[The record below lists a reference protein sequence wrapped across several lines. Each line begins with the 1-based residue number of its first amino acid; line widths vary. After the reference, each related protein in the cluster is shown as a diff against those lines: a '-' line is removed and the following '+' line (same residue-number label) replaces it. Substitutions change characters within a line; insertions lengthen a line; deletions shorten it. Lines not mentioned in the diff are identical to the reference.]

1 VNGFA
6 QDARY
11 ALRVL
16 GKSPG
21 FSAVAVVTLAVGIG
35 ANTAIFTVTNALLLR
50 PLRYTQPERLV
61 LISAEK
67 KAAGLTQGELT
78 WPRFEMVNEHNRS
91 FSGVAA
97 FTSETFN
104 LTGQG
109 DPEQV
114 PAARVSWN
122 FFEILGIRPAL
133 GRSFTAPEDQ
143 PGGDPVVLLSHALW
157 ARRFGGDPTAV
168 GRHITLDQK
177 DYTII
182 GVLPPGFRFDFLSPD
197 AELFAPRVFDLNL
210 ITPQQAQGGT
220 GFLRFV
226 ARLRPG
232 IGIAKAQAEM
242 DALAAQ
248 YRRERPK
255 FPDADPGMTVRV
267 GNLRDEMVVN
277 ARAAVLILSGAV
289 ALVLLIACGN
299 VASLLLS
306 RALGRQREIA
316 VRTALGAT
324 RFSLVRQLLTES
336 VLLALAGG
344 ALGLLLNSWDTQALA
359 SLAEDRLPRVGE
371 IHADGVV
378 LAFTLGISVLAG
390 ILFGVAPALQ
400 ISRPD
405 LNSVLRAEGRG
416 ATSGRRRNLLR
427 NLLVVSQVA
436 LSTVLLMGAGL
447 LIRNFVQLR
456 AANPGFDARNLL
468 TMSITLPPTRYQRG
482 SEMIAFFE
490 ALLSRVWTLPGVRA
504 AVVSSALPLN
514 PSRVSP
520 ALAEGQPAIPL
531 AERPLFHIQTFTPGY
546 VGTLRVPL
554 LRGRDFTGHDA
565 ERDPF
570 VAMVNEA
577 TVRRYW
583 PNQNPIG
590 KRIWV
595 GRVPDPMQVVGVL
608 GDVRNLNLAADT
620 QPEIYLPFAQR
631 PWAFMNLIVR
641 TQGDPHN
648 FIPGVRAAVRA
659 VDRDQPITAVKTM
672 EDVLESG
679 AAQPRFTAS
688 LLGALSGAALLL
700 ALVGIYGVIAYSV
713 AERTQEMGVRI
724 ALGAERK
731 DILRLVLR
739 QGITLAACG
748 IAIGVAASLAL
759 TRLLTSLL
767 YRVSATDPLTFAAAS
782 ALFLG
787 VALVASYLPARRA
800 TRVDPAVALR

>member
-6 QDARY
+6 QDMRY

-21 FSAVAVVTLAVGIG
+21 FAAVAVVTLAVGIG

-67 KAAGLTQGELT
+67 KATGLTQGELT

-91 FSGVAA
+91 FSRVAA

-122 FFEILGIRPAL
+122 FFEVLGIRPAL
-133 GRSFTAPEDQ
+133 GRSFAAPEDQ

-210 ITPQQAQGGT
+210 ITPQQAEGGT

-226 ARLRPG
+226 ARLQPG

-242 DALAAQ
+242 DTLAAQ

-299 VASLLLS
+299 VASLMLS

-344 ALGLLLNSWDTQALA
+344 ALGLLLSSWGTQVLA
-359 SLAEDRLPRVGE
+359 SLAEDKLPRVGE

-456 AANPGFDARNLL
+456 AASPGFDARNVL

-490 ALLSRVWTLPGVRA
+490 ALLGRVRTLPGVRA

-514 PSRVSP
+514 PSRFSP

-565 ERDPF
+565 EHDPF

-595 GRVPDPMQVVGVL
+595 GRVPDPMLVVGVL

-641 TQGDPHN
+641 TQGDPLN
-648 FIPGVRAAVRA
+648 FISGVRAAVRA

-724 ALGAERK
+724 ALGAERS

-739 QGITLAACG
+739 QGMALVACG
-748 IAIGVAASLAL
+748 IAIGAAASLAL